1 MLSFWLLCLLLW
13 YVPPL
18 PLLLFDPSSPYSWT
32 WLHSLSTLLAI
43 TTYCLS
49 LSWHSDYRLLPRPKQ
64 EATCP
69 YVVPERR
76 YLQVQRRSQLE
87 SCRRIGHCHSYQ
99 SPRFDQCNRQD
110 CRHWKP
116 QVLLYVLCLTPTFYP
131 TSEDLH
137 RLGAEADNIDKA
149 SWLTSFFICAAVYL
163 ALSKISPP
171 TSTFVDRTVE
181 SLDDELHSGDHHDH
195 GIQDGHEL
203 AAWEKKKS
211 TSNDSASDDKVAPYH
226 GGAPGL

>member
-1 MLSFWLLCLLLW
+1 MQS
-13 YVPPL
+13 
-18 PLLLFDPSSPYSWT
+18 T
-32 WLHSLSTLLAI
+32 RLSTLEI
-43 TTYCLS
+43 TS
-49 LSWHSDYRLLPRPKQ
+49 SSV
-64 EATCP
+64 CP
-69 YVVPERR
+69 LFPIIRGG
-76 YLQVQRRSQLE
+76 
-87 SCRRIGHCHSYQ
+87 I
-99 SPRFDQCNRQD
+99 
-110 CRHWKP
+110 K
-116 QVLLYVLCLTPTFYP
+116 
-131 TSEDLH
+131 
-137 RLGAEADNIDKA
+137 ADSTDKA

-211 TSNDSASDDKVAPYH
+211 TSNDSASDDKVAPYN